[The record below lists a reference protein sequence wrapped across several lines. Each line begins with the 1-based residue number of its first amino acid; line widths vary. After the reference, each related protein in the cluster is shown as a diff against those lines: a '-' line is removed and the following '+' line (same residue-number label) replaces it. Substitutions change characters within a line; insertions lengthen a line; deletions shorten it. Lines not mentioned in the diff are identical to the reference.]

1 VGQVTIYGVLDPQSR
16 ALVYVGQ
23 TTLSAEGR
31 LRQHLADRG
40 KAKNADAPFYEWM
53 RAVCDER
60 GERPIVVTLEACE
73 AEVALYRERFWY
85 GYWRLR
91 GVCLLN
97 RVEPSI
103 PGFGW
108 GLGDRY
114 EAARRWGALRRWQ
127 PGYYRWVRR
136 THPEWTVAA
145 AWGERPRPHREG
157 RRGEASGDV

>member
-1 VGQVTIYGVLDPQSR
+1 
-16 ALVYVGQ
+16 VYVGQ
-23 TTLSAEGR
+23 TTLSAEAR

-40 KAKNADAPFYEWM
+40 KAKNVDAPFYEWM
-53 RAVCDER
+53 REVCDER
-60 GERPIVVTLEACE
+60 GERPVVVTVEECG

-91 GVCLLN
+91 GACLLN

-114 EAARRWGALRRWQ
+114 EAA
-127 PGYYRWVRR
+127 
-136 THPEWTVAA
+136 
-145 AWGERPRPHREG
+145 
-157 RRGEASGDV
+157 

>member
-1 VGQVTIYGVLDPQSR
+1 VSEGRVTIYGVLDPRSG

-31 LRQHLADRG
+31 MRQHLADRG
-40 KAKNADAPFYEWM
+40 KAKNADAPFYDWM
-53 RAVCDER
+53 QVVCDER
-60 GERPIVVTLEACE
+60 GERPMVVTLEECAP
-73 AEVALYRERFWY
+73 EVALYRERFWY

-91 GVCLLN
+91 GACLLN

-114 EAARRWGALRRWQ
+114 AEARMWGALRRWQ

-136 THPEWTVAA
+136 TQPEWTAGE
-145 AWGERPRPHREG
+145 AWRQRPRREG
-157 RRGEASGDV
+157 RTGDVPGAV